1 MPAGRKTDRAR
12 TATSARLLAGAL
24 ALSFALLAQASRL
37 LYLARD
43 ALLCDRAQTAC
54 VDATL
59 TYAVN
64 ERLLWL
70 RGRVRSAPGAG
81 TLQIMLR
88 GSNRLGHVRYAP
100 MEIALRGRPT
110 EIIDFRMIPDYPDVA
125 NWEIDGILFTPLPR
139 E

>member
-1 MPAGRKTDRAR
+1 MPAGRKTDPA
-12 TATSARLLAGAL
+12 AASVRLVAGAL
-24 ALSFALLAQASRL
+24 ALSFALAAQASRV

-43 ALLCDRAQTAC
+43 AVLCDRAQTAC
-54 VDATL
+54 VNATL

-70 RGRVRSAPGAG
+70 RGRVQSAPGAG

-100 MEIALRGRPT
+100 MEVALRGHTT
-110 EIIDFRMIPDYPDVA
+110 EIVDFRMIPDYPDVA